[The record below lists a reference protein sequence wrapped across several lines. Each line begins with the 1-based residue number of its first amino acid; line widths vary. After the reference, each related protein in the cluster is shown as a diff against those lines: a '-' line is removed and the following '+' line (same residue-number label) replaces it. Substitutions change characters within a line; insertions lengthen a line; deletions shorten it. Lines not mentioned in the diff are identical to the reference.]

1 MVEDKNA
8 LSEIY
13 WLLANIISPTLTK
26 LKDWGDLN
34 KTRQGLATKND
45 FLGDFAS
52 FVNFIESNC
61 LIRLYIQVV
70 AIRTFFYKDIV
81 TVKNCDANFIISSNN
96 DIP

>member
-34 KTRQGLATKND
+34 KTRQGLAIKND
-45 FLGDFAS
+45 FLGDFGS
-52 FVNFIESNC
+52 FVNFIESNR
-61 LIRLYIQVV
+61 LIHLYIQVV
-70 AIRTFFYKDIV
+70 IFHIFSYREIQ
-81 TVKNCDANFIISSNN
+81 
-96 DIP
+96 